1 MSHLIDDHTLARTV
15 SFPTGR
21 EPFSRVRGCAPR
33 SSCRSAPS
41 SRRVSS
47 GKRRSFLTNGVK
59 MASRSRAGTR
69 STIGRG
75 SGPPED
81 RPVSFDAPDTVV
93 DPGPA
98 LAQLD
103 ASYAATRESRDV
115 VALLAA
121 HEMSLARGRAVRP
134 PPVPRGRGGGL
145 TLEVSDSDIEAAR
158 PAGDFEDA
166 APTVVPGSTPPFGL
180 PAVLPS
186 RTVELPPL
194 DAVPAKP
201 LVARLAPPP
210 LVARFDWLPS
220 LVARLGR
227 LPLLVLVPLACVW
240 LVLASALGVLVSRTL
255 SRAIRPSTASHAPA
269 PAAPV
274 AAIASPPAATLVGPP
289 VVQPPAP
296 VAEPPRAPDIKK
308 KPATPPRKRAA
319 GARSHRPNPF

>member
-1 MSHLIDDHTLARTV
+1 
-15 SFPTGR
+15 
-21 EPFSRVRGCAPR
+21 
-33 SSCRSAPS
+33 
-41 SRRVSS
+41 
-47 GKRRSFLTNGVK
+47 
-59 MASRSRAGTR
+59 MASRSGAGTR

-81 RPVSFDAPDTVV
+81 RPASFDAPDTVV

-134 PPVPRGRGGGL
+134 PPVPRGPGVGL
-145 TLEVSDSDIEAAR
+145 TLEVSDSDIEAERA
-158 PAGDFEDA
+158 AGDFEDA
-166 APTVVPGSTPPFGL
+166 APTIVPGSTPPFGL

-201 LVARLAPPP
+201 LVARLASPP
-210 LVARFDWLPS
+210 LVARVLRLRSLVARLDQLPS

-240 LVLASALGVLVSRTL
+240 LVLASAMGVLVSRTL

-274 AAIASPPAATLVGPP
+274 AAIAPPPAATLVGPP
-289 VVQPPAP
+289 VTQPPAP
-296 VAEPPRAPDIKK
+296 VAEPPRAPESRA
-308 KPATPPRKRAA
+308 KPSTAPRRRAA
-319 GARSHRPNPF
+319 AARSHRPNPF